1 MDDLSL
7 IFLLVAVALLGL
19 GVFLFVSRK
28 RQSGKEADSNYTGT
42 GLYDDETVVVPSA
55 KKVIESPPLQQMP
68 QTPKQS
74 VESLIAKVS
83 ESVKEKEEATQT
95 VMPAVAVVEK
105 VEVILPQEEKSSA
118 KADLLTEYEIYLQF
132 GYLDKA
138 AKTLSNYLA
147 LESDPPI
154 HLQKKLLELY
164 LKSERIDDY
173 ADLLEMLY
181 KGKKIGKDILQV
193 TTIAGLKVDRNNL
206 NLRLLAQSELDWGP
220 EEVLLQLGAQSK
232 ELIAA
237 TEKANKLS
245 MPRRRATDM
254 LDSEEI
260 PKEAKLLLLNGY
272 ARLVEKLDVEEREA
286 IKGFMPPRERARL
299 FMIDGDYVNASL
311 AFETALTEE
320 KRPLTLLVDL
330 LRLDFIG
337 KNMESF
343 IRHYYQL
350 RLKIGTQGELLKRQL
365 LDMGLKL
372 GSHQFFVD
380 VELANNRSELEAI
393 ASRFQLNAEEK
404 QYNKFSVAHKPLVA
418 YAAQS
423 AQTESI
429 AVSQIQS
436 AHLDAERSV
445 SAQQVSHSILA
456 EAETQ
461 LEYGQIEEA
470 LVTLEQALYENP
482 QDIQLYPRLLDLYER
497 LEDKPRFAAF
507 SQKIREKDI
516 SLPEEINLAMSH
528 LEQRLH

>member
-1 MDDLSL
+1 MDDLPL

-28 RQSGKEADSNYTGT
+28 RQSGKEADVEYTGT
-42 GLYDDETVVVPSA
+42 GSYDDETVVVPSVKRA
-55 KKVIESPPLQQMP
+55 VEPPPPPQQIA

-74 VESLIAKVS
+74 VDSLIARVS
-83 ESVKEKEEATQT
+83 ETVKEKEEATQT
-95 VMPAVAVVEK
+95 VTPAVATPAAAVAE
-105 VEVILPQEEKSSA
+105 EVKDVPLQEEDESSA

-173 ADLLEMLY
+173 ADLLEVLY

-206 NLRLLAQSELDWGP
+206 SLRLLAQSELDWGP

-237 TEKANKLS
+237 TEKAMKLS
-245 MPRRRATDM
+245 TPRRRATDM
-254 LDSEEI
+254 VDSQET
-260 PKEAKLLLLNGY
+260 PKEAKRLLLNGY
-272 ARLVEKLDVEEREA
+272 ARLVEKLDVEEKEA

-350 RLKIGTQGELLKRQL
+350 RLKIGTQGELLKR
-365 LDMGLKL
+365 
-372 GSHQFFVD
+372 
-380 VELANNRSELEAI
+380 
-393 ASRFQLNAEEK
+393 
-404 QYNKFSVAHKPLVA
+404 
-418 YAAQS
+418 
-423 AQTESI
+423 
-429 AVSQIQS
+429 
-436 AHLDAERSV
+436 
-445 SAQQVSHSILA
+445 
-456 EAETQ
+456 
-461 LEYGQIEEA
+461 
-470 LVTLEQALYENP
+470 
-482 QDIQLYPRLLDLYER
+482 
-497 LEDKPRFAAF
+497 
-507 SQKIREKDI
+507 
-516 SLPEEINLAMSH
+516 
-528 LEQRLH
+528 